1 MSNAAEDMIADQG
14 VAPDDQQPMVSEGD
28 SVANARPIPR
38 ISIQAFCEGQQT
50 DEVLQVSSD
59 DRRLS
64 KAHGS
69 VHMGGPTAAISHY
82 QESPTPNL
90 IIIETMQTGDVM
102 LAQLDQLAEYCD
114 PGTKVVV
121 IGHSN
126 DVMLYRELLKR
137 GVSEYLVAPIAP
149 VQFMESLSNLYND
162 PDASPVGHV
171 YSFIGSKGGV
181 GSSTICHNT
190 SWIMSELLKTDVVIA
205 DLDLAF
211 GTTGLDFN
219 QDPIQ
224 GIAEALSTPE
234 RLDEVLLD
242 RLLTK
247 CSDHLSIFAAPVML
261 DRDYDISADSCDMVV
276 DVVRQSVPYVAID
289 LPHTWTPWVK
299 RILLQSDEVV
309 ITAAPDLANLRNAKN
324 VLELLKQSRKND
336 AKPHLII
343 NMSAMPKRPEIPQA
357 DFEQALGIEASAVI
371 EFDSEVFGQASNN
384 GQMVEELNAK
394 AAAAQTFRELAMLLA
409 HRKEAKPE
417 KKSGLAPILQKLKLS
432 R

>member
-1 MSNAAEDMIADQG
+1 MSNAAENLTADQD
-14 VAPDDQQPMVSEGD
+14 AMPDAHVNSGAEDPS
-28 SVANARPIPR
+28 SVNARPIPR

-50 DEVLQVSSD
+50 AEVLQVASE
-59 DRRLS
+59 DRRLT
-64 KAHGS
+64 KAHVS
-69 VHMGGPTAAISHY
+69 VHMGGPTAAVTHY

-90 IIIETMQTGDVM
+90 IIIESMQSGDTM

-121 IGHSN
+121 IGHTN
-126 DVMLYRELLKR
+126 DVLLYRELLKR

-149 VQFMESLSNLYND
+149 MQFMESLSNLYND
-162 PDASPVGHV
+162 PDAGPVGHV

-190 SWIMSELLKTDVVIA
+190 SWILSELLKTDVVIA

-261 DRDYDISADSCDMVV
+261 DRDYEISAESCDMVV

-289 LPHTWTPWVK
+289 LPHTWSPWVK

-324 VLELLKQSRKND
+324 VLDLLKQSRKND
-336 AKPHLII
+336 ATPHLIL

-357 DFEQALGIEASAVI
+357 DFEAALGIEASAVI
-371 EFDSEVFGQASNN
+371 DFDSELFGQASNN
-384 GQMVEELNAK
+384 GQMIEELNAK
-394 AAAAQTFRELAMLLA
+394 SKAAQTFRELAMLLA

-417 KKSGLAPILQKLKLS
+417 KTTGLAPILQKLKLT